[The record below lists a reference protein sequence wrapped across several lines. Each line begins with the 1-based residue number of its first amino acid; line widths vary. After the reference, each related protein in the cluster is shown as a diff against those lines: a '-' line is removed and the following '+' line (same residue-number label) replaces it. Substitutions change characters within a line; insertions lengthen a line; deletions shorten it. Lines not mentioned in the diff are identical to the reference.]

1 LQEEHAEDELPPC
14 ELSKRGKIIF
24 FSLAGVIGLLQI
36 PVMTGAMRAGFGYE
50 YVFCW
55 ILAYHA
61 ALAVWHIRAR
71 RGTLPRVTKYVA
83 IDLTALMFLLY
94 VNPVYQACV
103 FILKE
108 MATHS
113 FYTGGFYLN
122 NMTLVKYL
130 LSTEY
135 VSRTAAPG
143 PLSAEQFFF
152 VYMMGLAAFGTVV
165 TWCCHILLF
174 SRAVIKEF
182 AATLYGKHTKAL
194 LPPIFGVIYV
204 SAILFWALYE
214 FVYLDFNHI
223 NTHPLA
229 SRGYGIPMHKRIL
242 SVLPIGL
249 SVLLFMAIPAYVC
262 FKINERNVTK

>member
-1 LQEEHAEDELPPC
+1 MQEEHAEDELPPR
-14 ELSKRGKIIF
+14 ELSKKGKILF

-55 ILAYHA
+55 ILAYHT
-61 ALAVWHIRAR
+61 ALAVWYIHVR
-71 RGTLPRVTKYVA
+71 RGTLPSVTRYVA
-83 IDLTALMFLLY
+83 IDLMAFMFLLY
-94 VNPVYQACV
+94 ANPVYQASV

-130 LSTEY
+130 LTTEY

-152 VYMMGLAAFGTVV
+152 VYMMGLTAFGAVV
-165 TWCCHILLF
+165 MWCCHILLF
-174 SRAVIKEF
+174 SRAVINDWVEELHKIDAKPVSRPVF
-182 AATLYGKHTKAL
+182 AL
-194 LPPIFGVIYV
+194 
-204 SAILFWALYE
+204 ILCVAMGLWLLYE
-214 FVYLDFNHI
+214 FIHLDFGHI
-223 NTHPLA
+223 NPHPLA
-229 SRGYGIPMHKRIL
+229 SRGYGIPMHKRVFSAHGIGCAALIL
-242 SVLPIGL
+242 
-249 SVLLFMAIPAYVC
+249 MMIPAYVR
-262 FKINERNVTK
+262 FKINVRNATQ